1 MSSLRNGV
9 KQVRVERPRP
19 LKMGGGTQ
27 PELGLGD
34 LVTVLESVTR
44 SLAGSGKP
52 VMAGA
57 GDPGVIR
64 QLETLAAN
72 LRMTGP
78 QLELSH
84 KDLMDSWTGA
94 LTEACRQEAWP
105 AVARVHM
112 LELLEMRSMAW
123 APSESVTS
131 YYRQKL
137 AEIEAKNQAAAAQQP
152 RTAPVRLNCDAREF
166 DPIKPSLKQSQSLD
180 ISGPMVKEESPLQK
194 TNQITAKKAEIK
206 ADVKEFSQTIRI
218 RDESITVTGKSLE
231 LVKTAKIVLHEFFN
245 VIPTEEKD
253 LDKDEDRSQLATAAS
268 SLPPSVESSYKTVQ
282 SENEEEEDTGIE
294 LIKPKISYNKQE
306 LMAMARSPFCRETP
320 TSWTE
325 IAKELPGVVRRQE
338 RPGPTSKLILREME
352 GLRRQEEAKMV

>member
-84 KDLMDSWTGA
+84 K
-94 LTEACRQEAWP
+94 
-105 AVARVHM
+105 
-112 LELLEMRSMAW
+112 
-123 APSESVTS
+123 
-131 YYRQKL
+131 
-137 AEIEAKNQAAAAQQP
+137 
-152 RTAPVRLNCDAREF
+152 VRLTQIRLGF
-166 DPIKPSLKQSQSLD
+166 DWDLDSTWSQSIL
-180 ISGPMVKEESPLQK
+180 PL
-194 TNQITAKKAEIK
+194 
-206 ADVKEFSQTIRI
+206 
-218 RDESITVTGKSLE
+218 L
-231 LVKTAKIVLHEFFN
+231 
-245 VIPTEEKD
+245 
-253 LDKDEDRSQLATAAS
+253 
-268 SLPPSVESSYKTVQ
+268 
-282 SENEEEEDTGIE
+282 
-294 LIKPKISYNKQE
+294 
-306 LMAMARSPFCRETP
+306 
-320 TSWTE
+320 
-325 IAKELPGVVRRQE
+325 
-338 RPGPTSKLILREME
+338 
-352 GLRRQEEAKMV
+352 